1 MLALADLYTAEA
13 FDSQPGRARR
23 FFCRH
28 RGFGA
33 AHGRD
38 ALPRFRELFLRVALG
53 AAQRAAELTPESL
66 ECACLLC
73 VVLWTL
79 AGDEA
84 A

>member
-33 AHGRD
+33 A
-38 ALPRFRELFLRVALG
+38 
-53 AAQRAAELTPESL
+53 QRAAELTPESL